1 MAHSYSAYEETDEG
15 GYDPD
20 DPESKKATL
29 VEHLDELRARIVR
42 SLMLLCAGWGIGWF
56 VEPHTY
62 EHIRGLLFDP
72 ASLPPGVQ
80 VSEAFRNFGDAFFLK
95 LKVSFVVGAVLAA
108 PFIVIQLWGFVRP
121 ALYKKERQALRILG
135 PLSFLLFLL
144 GASFGYFILKPAFN
158 WFVSF
163 LTDFP
168 GTQLIQEPGQMVV
181 FVLKMLLAF
190 GLGFQLP
197 LVIWFLA
204 RVELLTSEGL
214 VKNWRTAVVVIIA
227 SAAMLTP
234 GGDFFSLAMMTVPML
249 VLYFVSIAAV
259 KVTERKRR
267 KEREQM
273 GYVE

>member
-1 MAHSYSAYEETDEG
+1 MAHSYPTYEEIDEG
-15 GYDPD
+15 GL
-20 DPESKKATL
+20 DPEDPERKKATL
-29 VEHLDELRARIVR
+29 VEHLDELRARVVR
-42 SLMLLCAGWGIGWF
+42 SILLLCVGWGVGWF
-56 VEPHTY
+56 VEPYTY
-62 EHIRGLLFDP
+62 EHIRNLLFGEGTLP
-72 ASLPPGVQ
+72 AGVK

-95 LKVSFVVGAVLAA
+95 LKVSFVVGAVIAA

-121 ALYKKERQALRILG
+121 ALYKKERDTLRILV
-135 PLSFLLFLL
+135 PLSLMLFLL
-144 GASFGYFILKPAFN
+144 GASFGYLILKPAFN

-214 VKNWRTAVVVIIA
+214 LKNWRTAVVIIVA

-234 GGDFFSLAMMTVPML
+234 GGDYFSLAMMSVPML

-259 KVTERKRR
+259 KVTERKRG
-267 KEREQM
+267 KERQKM
-273 GYVE
+273 GYTE

>member
-1 MAHSYSAYEETDEG
+1 MAHSYPAHEEIDEG
-15 GYDPD
+15 GFDPD
-20 DPESKKATL
+20 DPELKKATL
-29 VEHLDELRARIVR
+29 VEHLDELRARVFR
-42 SLMLLCAGWGIGWF
+42 SLMLLCVGWAIGWF

-62 EHIRGLLFDP
+62 GHIRNLLFTGG
-72 ASLPPGVQ
+72 SLPEGVQ
-80 VSEAFRNFGDAFFLK
+80 VTEAFRNFGDPFFLK

-121 ALYKKERQALRILG
+121 ALYKKERQALRRLG
-135 PLSFLLFLL
+135 PISFLLFLL
-144 GASFGYFILKPAFN
+144 GASFGYSILKPAFN

-163 LTDFP
+163 LKDFP

-204 RVELLTSEGL
+204 KVELLTSEGL
-214 VKNWRTAVVVIIA
+214 VKNWRTAVIVIIA

-234 GGDFFSLAMMTVPML
+234 GGDFFSLAMMSIPML
-249 VLYFVSIAAV
+249 VLYFISIAAV

-273 GYVE
+273 GYSE